1 MKYKV
6 RDIRLAKKGQISHEW
21 AKNHMPILERT
32 LDRFRKTKPLKGI
45 TIGFCLHITKE
56 TSVLLLGAKELGA
69 TVVAC
74 GGAQDD
80 IAAFLVQNVDGKT
93 YSCIHTK
100 MESCTKD
107 RCRMRTPRW
116 FMIAPGK
123 LEGTVVE
130 CPLHF
135 WHYDI
140 KTGKLLDYQKGI
152 QLQKYDVKEEN
163 GEIYIDV

>member
-1 MKYKV
+1 M
-6 RDIRLAKKGQISHEW
+6 
-21 AKNHMPILERT
+21 
-32 LDRFRKTKPLKGI
+32 
-45 TIGFCLHITKE
+45 
-56 TSVLLLGAKELGA
+56 GAKELGA

-74 GGAQDD
+74 GGNPLTAKRYFNVEGKRIAVFNQDGYHALD
-80 IAAFLVQNVDGKT
+80 AVCVHQDG
-93 YSCIHTK
+93 S
-100 MESCTKD
+100 
-107 RCRMRTPRW
+107 
-116 FMIAPGK
+116 IAPGK

-140 KTGKLLDYQKGI
+140 KTGKLLDYQKGV